1 MTKRK
6 RKSKIKHIEKI
17 PSRIDLN
24 SRGRVSEE
32 ESTAGTISSV
42 SSTDTSRNGV
52 GGICVRSSTV
62 LAVVVVVV
70 AAVFPWSSS
79 FLETSSTTTSLPDIN
94 HVAYL
99 KELSNSKS
107 GNPMETFLSCY
118 ICNHTNG
125 YCHPSLVP
133 VPERRTHAI
142 ATPHGGKATYSSSSS
157 SSDRIIAP
165 NATLLIVPR
174 DRLLLDIDA
183 IRDPWIHKYLFLPA
197 QRLQPQLHIDL
208 GAYLAVYLVLRQR
221 GQQQR
226 LLLQDC
232 QHCHHDHDPMEPY
245 FFILP
250 TYEQLQQRH
259 PAMWSNQLLLQL
271 LNQTSAL
278 RIARAIRNM
287 IETEYGIFQ
296 NLFSS
301 STTTSTTNATASTK
315 THFAKH
321 ILPKQDYIA
330 ARINVMA
337 RSFGTGPITNVE
349 NEPKKEYYKRDYNEG
364 WKQYCCR
371 AMVPILDMWDHHP
384 QAPTQWEYSK
394 VHQAFIVTAK
404 PNTNLEW
411 AGSDI
416 WVTYGTYT
424 DSHLFAK
431 FGFINVD
438 GSGWTEA
445 SIAAFHNVAHVGLL
459 GATTAFST
467 SRSHHEAIYNDVHL
481 AQQMNQYLHYQYD
494 VYPPPSNY
502 AMSTP
507 LDYSSIPTADL
518 NNTSSASRIFQ
529 QYKLQILTHIR
540 DDYHRWNFQMQP
552 RDHLAHP
559 GKSSRLTQLKAIP
572 NFYSGSGNNVRF
584 DGKHIIATCRLI
596 ALSEDDYEGKAL
608 ETLEY
613 YYNLIMDSTINDPKN
628 SSSLNEYFVHPQDE
642 HLEYRA
648 LSCLHR
654 LVTIRLSQYP
664 STIMEDIIKLKSAT
678 TLHVREQWSILVNLG
693 EKQSLEALQQIVLD
707 GMNKKKQYL
716 SLPRYG
722 GIKKINNA

>member
-6 RKSKIKHIEKI
+6 SNSKKHHEKVPSKIKY
-17 PSRIDLN
+17 ST
-24 SRGRVSEE
+24 RGRSSEE
-32 ESTAGTISSV
+32 ESTVGGIRV
-42 SSTDTSRNGV
+42 SSNGSARNGV
-52 GGICVRSSTV
+52 RGICVRSSIV

-79 FLETSSTTTSLPDIN
+79 FLETSTRSSLPDIN

-99 KELSNSKS
+99 AELSKSKS
-107 GNPMETFLSCY
+107 GNPMKTFLSCY
-118 ICNHTNG
+118 ICNHTKG

-133 VPERRTHAI
+133 VPERRTHTI
-142 ATPHGGKATYSSSSS
+142 ATPHGGEATYSSSSS
-157 SSDRIIAP
+157 DSVISP

-183 IRDPWIHKYLFLPA
+183 IRDPWIQKYLFLPA

-221 GQQQR
+221 RQQQR

-232 QHCHHDHDPMEPY
+232 QDCHHDHDPMEPY
-245 FFILP
+245 FAILP

-259 PAMWSNQLLLQL
+259 PAMWSHQLLLQL

-296 NLFSS
+296 KLFS
-301 STTTSTTNATASTK
+301 STTTASTTNATATA
-315 THFAKH
+315 TTDFAQH

-349 NEPKKEYYKRDYNEG
+349 NEPKKEYYKRDFNEE

-394 VHQAFIVTAK
+394 VHQAFTVTAK
-404 PNTNLEW
+404 PIANLEW

-431 FGFINVD
+431 FGFINAD

-445 SIAAFHNVAHVGLL
+445 SIAAFHNVAHVGLI
-459 GATTAFST
+459 GATTTFST
-467 SRSHHEAIYNDVHL
+467 SQNHHEAIYNDVHL

-502 AMSTP
+502 ATSTP
-507 LDYSSIPTADL
+507 LDYSSISTADL
-518 NNTSSASRIFQ
+518 NNTSSSSRLFQ
-529 QYKLQILTHIR
+529 KYKLQILTHIR

-552 RDHLAHP
+552 RDPLAHP
-559 GKSSRLTQLKAIP
+559 GKSSRLVQLEAIP
-572 NFYSGSGNNVRF
+572 NFYSRSGNNVRF

-613 YYNLIMDSTINDPKN
+613 YHNLIMASSINDPKN
-628 SSSLNEYFVHPQDE
+628 SSTLKGFVVHPQDE
-642 HLEYRA
+642 HLEYKA

-664 STIMEDIIKLKSAT
+664 STIMEDIIKLKSTT

-693 EKQSLEALQQIVLD
+693 EKQSLEALQKIVLD
-707 GMNKKKQYL
+707 GMKKKKQYL

-722 GIKKINNA
+722 GIKNINNA